1 MSVLESEDS
10 GTSGSGEPQM
20 TNKMKL
26 AFLITT
32 TISAMLVVLGTP
44 FAGDIYG
51 KALSVVTHL
60 LGPHEALAPLTLAV
74 LLIGSGLYL
83 VFRQARHS

>member
-1 MSVLESEDS
+1 
-10 GTSGSGEPQM
+10 M

-26 AFLITT
+26 VFLITT
-32 TISAMLVVLGTP
+32 TISAMLAVLGTT

-51 KALSVVTHL
+51 HALSVITQL
-60 LGPHEALAPLTLAV
+60 FSPHEAPAPLTLAV
-74 LLIGSGLYL
+74 LLISTGLYF

>member
-1 MSVLESEDS
+1 
-10 GTSGSGEPQM
+10 M

-26 AFLITT
+26 VFLLTT
-32 TISAMLVVLGTP
+32 TISAMLAVLGTP

-51 KALSVVTHL
+51 HVLSVVAQL
-60 LGPHEALAPLTLAV
+60 LSPHEAPAPLTLVV
-74 LLIGSGLYL
+74 LLIGAGLYF